1 MAKVF
6 MNGEMEGDMRVITH
20 TIKKEDLENIGGL
33 MEKFTKDIGKM
44 EYKMEKENIFCKIKP
59 YVGENGSMEEE

>member
-1 MAKVF
+1 
-6 MNGEMEGDMRVITH
+6 MNGVMEGDMRVITH

-44 EYKMEKENIFCKIKP
+44 EYKMEKENIC
-59 YVGENGSMEEE
+59 